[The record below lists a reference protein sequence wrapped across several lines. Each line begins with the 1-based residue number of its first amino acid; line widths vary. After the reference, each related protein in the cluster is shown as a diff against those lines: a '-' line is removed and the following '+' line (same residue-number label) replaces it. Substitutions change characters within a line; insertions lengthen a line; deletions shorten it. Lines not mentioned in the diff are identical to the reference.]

1 MFEFIN
7 TLLIGITAG
16 SIYSLM
22 AISIVLVWRSTRVI
36 NFAAGGLALASSFVG
51 AAILE
56 KTGSFWIALPIA
68 MVAGAVFS
76 AFIEFFFLRPLLKR
90 SGDKGAEIFL
100 PIIATLGL
108 LGIIKTILSYI
119 YGDRIGSLPPPLSD
133 KGFIVSGESIALS
146 PMRILILGIV
156 LLLMISLTL
165 IFQRTNLGLSL
176 RASSFAPE
184 ISRLAGIR
192 VDLIR
197 TVGWAISGAAGAT
210 AGILQ
215 TTNGSGS
222 VAPESFEFSLLLV
235 FGFVAAVIGGIESL
249 IGAVL
254 GGLTLGIILAIIL
267 MYVGGSL
274 VFIAA
279 FLILILILLLRPQGI
294 IGTKGG
300 RRA

>member
-1 MFEFIN
+1 MFDFIN

-22 AISIVLVWRSTRVI
+22 AIAIVLVWRSTRVV

-51 AAILE
+51 AAVLE
-56 KTGSFWIALPIA
+56 KTGSFWVALPLA

-76 AFIEFFFLRPLLKR
+76 AFIEYFFLRPLLKR
-90 SGDKGAEIFL
+90 SGGKGDEIFL

-108 LGIIKTILSYI
+108 LGIIKAILNYI
-119 YGDRIGSLPPPLSD
+119 YGDRVGSLPPPLSD
-133 KGFIVSGESIALS
+133 KGFIVSGQSIALS
-146 PMRILILGIV
+146 PMRLLILAIV
-156 LLLMISLTL
+156 LILVASLTL

-184 ISRLAGIR
+184 ISRLSGIR

-215 TTNGSGS
+215 TTNGAGS
-222 VAPESFEFSLLLV
+222 ISPESFEFSLLLV

-249 IGAVL
+249 IGAVV
-254 GGLTLGIILAIIL
+254 GGLTLGVILAIIL
-267 MYVGGSL
+267 LYAGGSL
-274 VFIAA
+274 VFFAA
-279 FLILILILLLRPQGI
+279 FLILILVLLIRPHGI
-294 IGTKGG
+294 IGVKGG

>member
-1 MFEFIN
+1 MFDFIN

-22 AISIVLVWRSTRVI
+22 AIAIVLVWRSTRVV

-51 AAILE
+51 AAVLE
-56 KTGSFWIALPIA
+56 KTGSFWIALPLA

-76 AFIEFFFLRPLLKR
+76 AFIEYFFLRPLLKR
-90 SGDKGAEIFL
+90 SGGKGEEIFL

-108 LGIIKTILSYI
+108 LGIIKAILNFI
-119 YGDRIGSLPPPLSD
+119 YGDRVGSLPPPLSD
-133 KGFIVSGESIALS
+133 KGFIVSGQSIALS
-146 PMRILILGIV
+146 PMRLLILGTV
-156 LLLMISLTL
+156 LVLMAFLTL

-184 ISRLAGIR
+184 ISRLSGIR

-222 VAPESFEFSLLLV
+222 IAPESFEFSLLLV

-249 IGAVL
+249 VGAVL
-254 GGLTLGIILAIIL
+254 GGLTLGIILSVIL

-274 VFIAA
+274 VFFAA
-279 FLILILILLLRPQGI
+279 FLILILVLLLRPHGI
-294 IGTKGG
+294 IGSKGG

>member
-1 MFEFIN
+1 MFQFVN

-51 AAILE
+51 ASILE
-56 KTGSFWIALPIA
+56 KTGSFWIALPLA
-68 MVAGAVFS
+68 MVAGAAFS
-76 AFIEFFFLRPLLKR
+76 AFIEYFFLRPLLKR
-90 SGDKGAEIFL
+90 SGDKGSEIFL

-108 LGIIKTILSYI
+108 LGIIKAMLGYI
-119 YGDRIGSLPPPLSD
+119 YKDEIGSLPPPLSD

-146 PMRILILGIV
+146 PMRLLILGIV
-156 LLLMISLTL
+156 LLLMISLTV

-197 TVGWAISGAAGAT
+197 TAGWAISGAAGAT

-222 VAPESFEFSLLLV
+222 VSPDSFEFILLLV

-249 IGAVL
+249 VGAVV
-254 GGLTLGIILAIIL
+254 GGLTLGLILAIIL

-279 FLILILILLLRPQGI
+279 FVILIVVLLVRPQGI
-294 IGTKGG
+294 IGAKGG

>member
-1 MFEFIN
+1 MFQFIN

-22 AISIVLVWRSTRVI
+22 AIAIVLVWRSTRVI
-36 NFAAGGLALASSFVG
+36 NFAQGGLALASSFVG
-51 AAILE
+51 AAVLE
-56 KTGSFWIALPIA
+56 KTGSFWVSLPIA
-68 MVAGAVFS
+68 MIAGAIFS
-76 AFIEFFFLRPLLKR
+76 AGIEFFFLRPLLKR
-90 SGDKGAEIFL
+90 SGGREQEIFL

-108 LGIIKTILSYI
+108 LGIIKTILNFI
-119 YGDRIGSLPPPLSD
+119 YGDRIGVITPPLSD
-133 KGFIVSGESIALS
+133 KGFIVSGQSIALS
-146 PMRILILGIV
+146 PMRLLILGTV
-156 LLLMISLTL
+156 VFLMVVLTL

-184 ISRLAGIR
+184 ISRLAGVR

-222 VAPESFEFSLLLV
+222 ISPESFEFSLLLV

-249 IGAVL
+249 VGAVL

-267 MYVGGSL
+267 MYIGGSL
-274 VFIAA
+274 VFFAA
-279 FLILILILLLRPQGI
+279 FLILILVLLLRPHGI
-294 IGTKGG
+294 IGSKGG

>member
-22 AISIVLVWRSTRVI
+22 AIAIVLVWRSTRVV

-51 AAILE
+51 AAVLE
-56 KTGSFWIALPIA
+56 KTGSFWIALPLA
-68 MVAGAVFS
+68 MVAGAAFS
-76 AFIEFFFLRPLLKR
+76 AFIEYFFLRPLLKR
-90 SGDKGAEIFL
+90 SGSKGEEIFL

-108 LGIIKTILSYI
+108 LGIIKAILNFI
-119 YGDRIGSLPPPLSD
+119 YGDRVGSLPPPLSD
-133 KGFIVSGESIALS
+133 KGFIFSGQSIALS
-146 PMRILILGIV
+146 PMRILILGTV
-156 LLLMISLTL
+156 LVLMVFLTL

-197 TVGWAISGAAGAT
+197 TAGWAISGAAGAT

-222 VAPESFEFSLLLV
+222 ISPESFEFSLLLV

-249 IGAVL
+249 IGAVI

-274 VFIAA
+274 VFFAA
-279 FLILILILLLRPQGI
+279 FLILILVLLIRPQGI
-294 IGTKGG
+294 IGVKGG

>member
-1 MFEFIN
+1 MFELIN

-22 AISIVLVWRSTRVI
+22 AIAIVLVWRSTRVI
-36 NFAAGGLALASSFVG
+36 NFAQGGLALASSFVG
-51 AAILE
+51 AVILE
-56 KTGSFWIALPIA
+56 QGISFWIALPVA
-68 MVAGAVFS
+68 MVAGAIFS
-76 AFIEFFFLRPLLKR
+76 AAIEYFFLRPLLKNSGT
-90 SGDKGAEIFL
+90 SGDQIFL

-108 LGIIKTILSYI
+108 LGIIRAALSFI
-119 YGDRIGSLPPPLSD
+119 FGDQPGVISPPIAD
-133 KGFIVSGESIALS
+133 KGFVIAGESIALS
-146 PMRILILGIV
+146 PLRLMILAIV
-156 LLLMISLTL
+156 LVLMLTLTL
-165 IFQRTNLGLSL
+165 IFQRTNLGLAL

-184 ISRLAGIR
+184 ISRLAGVR

-215 TTNGSGS
+215 TANGSGS
-222 VAPESFEFSLLLV
+222 ISPEAFEFSLLLV

-254 GGLTLGIILAIIL
+254 GGFTLGIILAMIL

-274 VFIAA
+274 VFFAA
-279 FLILILILLLRPQGI
+279 FLILIFVLLIRPQGI
-294 IGTKGG
+294 IGVRSS

>member
-1 MFEFIN
+1 MFQFIN

-16 SIYSLM
+16 SIYALM
-22 AISIVLVWRSTRVI
+22 AIAIVLVWRSTRVI
-36 NFAAGGLALASSFVG
+36 NFAQGGLALASSFVG

-56 KTGSFWIALPIA
+56 KTGSFWVSLPVA
-68 MVAGAVFS
+68 MLAGAIFS
-76 AFIEFFFLRPLLKR
+76 AGIEFFFLRPLLKR
-90 SGDKGAEIFL
+90 SGDKGQEIFL

-108 LGIIKTILSYI
+108 LGIIKAILNFI
-119 YGDRIGSLPPPLSD
+119 YGDRIGVIPPPLSD
-133 KGFIVSGESIALS
+133 KGFIVSGQSIALS
-146 PMRILILGIV
+146 PMRLLILGTV
-156 LLLMISLTL
+156 LALVAVLTL

-184 ISRLAGIR
+184 ISRLAGVR

-222 VAPESFEFSLLLV
+222 IAPESFEFSLLLV

-249 IGAVL
+249 VGAVL
-254 GGLTLGIILAIIL
+254 GGLTLGIILAVIL

-274 VFIAA
+274 VFFAA
-279 FLILILILLLRPQGI
+279 FLILILVLLLRPHGI
-294 IGTKGG
+294 IGAKGG

>member
-1 MFEFIN
+1 MFEFFN

-22 AISIVLVWRSTRVI
+22 AISIVLVWRSTRVV

-68 MVAGAVFS
+68 MLAGAAFS
-76 AFIEFFFLRPLLKR
+76 AFIEYFFLRPLLKR

-108 LGIIKTILSYI
+108 LGIIKTILNFI
-119 YGDRIGSLPPPLSD
+119 YGERVGSLPPPLSD

-222 VAPESFEFSLLLV
+222 VSPESFEFSLLLV

-249 IGAVL
+249 VGAVL
-254 GGLTLGIILAIIL
+254 GGLTLGIILAFIL

-274 VFIAA
+274 VFFAA
-279 FLILILILLLRPQGI
+279 FLILILVLLLRPHGI
-294 IGTKGG
+294 IGAKGG

>member
-1 MFEFIN
+1 MFDFIN
-7 TLLIGITAG
+7 TLLIGVTAG

-22 AISIVLVWRSTRVI
+22 SIAIVLLWRSTRVI

-51 AAILE
+51 AAVLE
-56 KTGSFWIALPIA
+56 KTGSFWIALPLA

-76 AFIEFFFLRPLLKR
+76 AFIEYFFLRPLLKR
-90 SGDKGAEIFL
+90 SGGKGEEIFL

-108 LGIIKTILSYI
+108 LGIIKAILNYI
-119 YGDRIGSLPPPLSD
+119 YGDRVGSLPPPLSD
-133 KGFIVSGESIALS
+133 KGFIVSGQSIALS
-146 PMRILILGIV
+146 PMRILILGTV
-156 LLLMISLTL
+156 LVLMAFLTL

-184 ISRLAGIR
+184 ISRLSGIR

-222 VAPESFEFSLLLV
+222 IAPESFEFSLLLV

-249 IGAVL
+249 IGAVV
-254 GGLTLGIILAIIL
+254 GGLTLGIFLAIIL

-274 VFIAA
+274 VFFAA
-279 FLILILILLLRPQGI
+279 FLILILVLLLRPHGI
-294 IGTKGG
+294 IGVKGG

>member
-249 IGAVL
+249 VGAVL

-267 MYVGGSL
+267 MYVGGSI

-294 IGTKGG
+294 IGAKGG

>member
-1 MFEFIN
+1 MFDFIN
-7 TLLIGITAG
+7 TLLIGVTAG

-22 AISIVLVWRSTRVI
+22 AIAIVLVWRSTRVV

-51 AAILE
+51 AAVLE
-56 KTGSFWIALPIA
+56 KTGSFWIALPLA
-68 MVAGAVFS
+68 MIAGAVFS
-76 AFIEFFFLRPLLKR
+76 AFIEYFFLRPLLKR
-90 SGDKGAEIFL
+90 SGGKGEEIFL

-108 LGIIKTILSYI
+108 LGIIKAILNYI
-119 YGDRIGSLPPPLSD
+119 YGDRVGSLPPPLSD
-133 KGFIVSGESIALS
+133 KGFIFSGQSIALS
-146 PMRILILGIV
+146 PMRLLILAIV
-156 LLLMISLTL
+156 LILMVSLTL

-222 VAPESFEFSLLLV
+222 IAPESFEFSLLLV
-235 FGFVAAVIGGIESL
+235 FGFVAAVMGGIESL
-249 IGAVL
+249 IGAVV

-274 VFIAA
+274 VFFAA
-279 FLILILILLLRPQGI
+279 FLILILVLLLRPQGI
-294 IGTKGG
+294 IGAKGG

>member
-1 MFEFIN
+1 MFQFIN

-16 SIYSLM
+16 SIYALM
-22 AISIVLVWRSTRVI
+22 AIAIVLVWRSTRVI
-36 NFAAGGLALASSFVG
+36 NFAQGGLALASSFVG

-56 KTGSFWIALPIA
+56 KTGSFWVSLPVA
-68 MVAGAVFS
+68 MLAGAIFS
-76 AFIEFFFLRPLLKR
+76 AGIEFFFLRPLLKR
-90 SGDKGAEIFL
+90 SGDKGQEIFL

-108 LGIIKTILSYI
+108 LGIIKAILNFI
-119 YGDRIGSLPPPLSD
+119 YGDRIGVIPPPLSD

-146 PMRILILGIV
+146 PMRLLILGTV
-156 LLLMISLTL
+156 LALMAVLTL

-184 ISRLAGIR
+184 ISRLAGVR

-222 VAPESFEFSLLLV
+222 IAPESFEFSLLLV

-254 GGLTLGIILAIIL
+254 GGLTLGIILSVIL

-274 VFIAA
+274 VFFAA
-279 FLILILILLLRPQGI
+279 FLILILVLLLRPHGI
-294 IGTKGG
+294 IGAKGG

>member
-1 MFEFIN
+1 MFQFVN

-22 AISIVLVWRSTRVI
+22 AISIVLVWRSTRVV

-51 AAILE
+51 ASVLE
-56 KTGSFWIALPIA
+56 KTGSFWIALPVA
-68 MVAGAVFS
+68 MVAGALFS
-76 AFIEFFFLRPLLKR
+76 AVVEFFFLRPLLKR
-90 SGDKGAEIFL
+90 SGEKSQEIFL

-108 LGIIKTILSYI
+108 LGIIKAVLNFI

-146 PMRILILGIV
+146 PLRILILGIV
-156 LLLMISLTL
+156 LVLMIVLTL

-176 RASSFAPE
+176 RAASFAPE

-197 TVGWAISGAAGAT
+197 TAGWAISGAAGAT

-249 IGAVL
+249 VGAVV
-254 GGLTLGIILAIIL
+254 GSLTLGIILAIIL
-267 MYVGGSL
+267 TYVGSSL
-274 VFIAA
+274 VFFAA
-279 FLILILILLLRPQGI
+279 FIILILVLLLRPHGI
-294 IGTKGG
+294 IGVKGS

>member
-51 AAILE
+51 AAVLE
-56 KTGSFWIALPIA
+56 KTGSFWIALPLA

-119 YGDRIGSLPPPLSD
+119 YGERIGSLPPPLSD

-249 IGAVL
+249 VGAVL

-294 IGTKGG
+294 IGAKGG

>member
-1 MFEFIN
+1 MFQFIN
-7 TLLIGITAG
+7 TLLIGITSG

-51 AAILE
+51 ASILE
-56 KTGSFWIALPIA
+56 KTGSFWIALPLA

-76 AFIEFFFLRPLLKR
+76 AFIEYFFLRPLLKR
-90 SGDKGAEIFL
+90 SGDIGSEIFL

-108 LGIIKTILSYI
+108 LGIIKAILSYV
-119 YGDRIGSLPPPLSD
+119 YGDEIGSLPPPLSD

-146 PMRILILGIV
+146 PMRLLILGIV

-197 TVGWAISGAAGAT
+197 TAGWAIAGAAGAT

-222 VAPESFEFSLLLV
+222 VSPDSFEFILLLV

-249 IGAVL
+249 VGAVI
-254 GGLTLGIILAIIL
+254 GGLTLGLILAIIL
-267 MYVGGSL
+267 MYIGGSL

-279 FLILILILLLRPQGI
+279 FVILIVVLLVRPQGI

>member
-1 MFEFIN
+1 MFEFFN

-22 AISIVLVWRSTRVI
+22 AISIVLVWRSTRVV

-56 KTGSFWIALPIA
+56 KSGSFWIALPIA
-68 MVAGAVFS
+68 MLAGAAFS
-76 AFIEFFFLRPLLKR
+76 AFIEYFFLRPLLKR

-108 LGIIKTILSYI
+108 LGIIKTILNFI
-119 YGDRIGSLPPPLSD
+119 YGESVGSLPPPLSD

-156 LLLMISLTL
+156 LFLMISLTL

-176 RASSFAPE
+176 RASSLAPE
-184 ISRLAGIR
+184 ISRLSGIR

-197 TVGWAISGAAGAT
+197 TVGWAISGAAGAA

-215 TTNGSGS
+215 TTNGAGS
-222 VAPESFEFSLLLV
+222 VSPESFEFSLLLV

-249 IGAVL
+249 VGAVL
-254 GGLTLGIILAIIL
+254 GGLTLGIILAFIL

-274 VFIAA
+274 VFFAA
-279 FLILILILLLRPQGI
+279 FVILILVLLLRPHGI
-294 IGTKGG
+294 IGAKGG

>member
-1 MFEFIN
+1 MFQFIN

-16 SIYSLM
+16 SIYALM
-22 AISIVLVWRSTRVI
+22 AIAIVLVWRSTRVI
-36 NFAAGGLALASSFVG
+36 NFAQGGLALASSFVG

-56 KTGSFWIALPIA
+56 KTGSFWVSLPVA
-68 MVAGAVFS
+68 MLAGAIFS
-76 AFIEFFFLRPLLKR
+76 AGIEFFFLRPLLKR
-90 SGDKGAEIFL
+90 SGDKGQEIFL

-108 LGIIKTILSYI
+108 LGIIKAILNFI
-119 YGDRIGSLPPPLSD
+119 YGDRIGVIPPPLSD
-133 KGFIVSGESIALS
+133 KGFIVSGQSIALS
-146 PMRILILGIV
+146 PMRLLILGTV
-156 LLLMISLTL
+156 LALMAVLTL

-184 ISRLAGIR
+184 ISRLAGVR

-222 VAPESFEFSLLLV
+222 IAPESFEFSLLLV

-249 IGAVL
+249 VGAVL
-254 GGLTLGIILAIIL
+254 GGLTLGIILAVIL

-274 VFIAA
+274 VFFAA
-279 FLILILILLLRPQGI
+279 FLILILVLLLRPHGI
-294 IGTKGG
+294 IGAKGG

>member
-1 MFEFIN
+1 MFDFIN
-7 TLLIGITAG
+7 TLLIGVTAG

-22 AISIVLVWRSTRVI
+22 AIAIVLVWRSTRVI

-51 AAILE
+51 AAVLE
-56 KTGSFWIALPIA
+56 KTGSFWIALPLA

-76 AFIEFFFLRPLLKR
+76 ALIEYFFLRPLLKR
-90 SGDKGAEIFL
+90 SGGKGEEIFL

-108 LGIIKTILSYI
+108 LGIIKAILNYI
-119 YGDRIGSLPPPLSD
+119 YGDRVGSLPPPLSD
-133 KGFIVSGESIALS
+133 KGFIVSGQSIALS
-146 PMRILILGIV
+146 PMRILILGTV
-156 LLLMISLTL
+156 LVLMAFLTL

-184 ISRLAGIR
+184 ISRLSGIR

-222 VAPESFEFSLLLV
+222 IAPESSEFSLLLV

-249 IGAVL
+249 IGAVV
-254 GGLTLGIILAIIL
+254 GGLTLGIVLAIIL

-274 VFIAA
+274 VFFAA
-279 FLILILILLLRPQGI
+279 FLILILVLLLRPHGI
-294 IGTKGG
+294 IGVKGG

>member
-1 MFEFIN
+1 MFQFVN

-36 NFAAGGLALASSFVG
+36 NFAAGGLALASSFAG
-51 AAILE
+51 ASILE
-56 KTGSFWIALPIA
+56 KTGSFWIALPLA
-68 MVAGAVFS
+68 MVAGAAFS
-76 AFIEFFFLRPLLKR
+76 AFIEYFFLRPLLKR
-90 SGDKGAEIFL
+90 SGDKGSEIFL

-108 LGIIKTILSYI
+108 LGIIKAVLSYI
-119 YGDRIGSLPPPLSD
+119 YKDEIGSLPPPLSD

-146 PMRILILGIV
+146 PMRLLIIGIV
-156 LLLMISLTL
+156 LLLMISLTV

-197 TVGWAISGAAGAT
+197 TAGWAISGAAGAT

-222 VAPESFEFSLLLV
+222 VSPDSFEFILLLV

-249 IGAVL
+249 VGAVV
-254 GGLTLGIILAIIL
+254 GGLTLGLILAIIL

-279 FLILILILLLRPQGI
+279 FVILIVVLLVRPQGI
-294 IGTKGG
+294 IGAKGG

>member
-1 MFEFIN
+1 MFDFVN

-22 AISIVLVWRSTRVI
+22 AIAIVLVWRSTRVV

-51 AAILE
+51 AAVLE
-56 KTGSFWIALPIA
+56 KTGSFWVALPLA
-68 MVAGAVFS
+68 MIAGAVFS
-76 AFIEFFFLRPLLKR
+76 AFIEYFFLRPLLKR
-90 SGDKGAEIFL
+90 SGGKGDEIFL

-108 LGIIKTILSYI
+108 LGIIKAILNYI
-119 YGDRIGSLPPPLSD
+119 YGDRVGSLPPPLSD
-133 KGFIVSGESIALS
+133 KGFIVSGQSIALS
-146 PMRILILGIV
+146 PMRLLILAIV
-156 LLLMISLTL
+156 LILVASLTL

-184 ISRLAGIR
+184 ISRLSGIR

-215 TTNGSGS
+215 TTNGAGS
-222 VAPESFEFSLLLV
+222 ISPESFEFSLLLV

-249 IGAVL
+249 IGAVV
-254 GGLTLGIILAIIL
+254 GGLTLGVILAIIL
-267 MYVGGSL
+267 LYAGGSL
-274 VFIAA
+274 VFFAA
-279 FLILILILLLRPQGI
+279 FLILILVLLIRPHGI
-294 IGTKGG
+294 IGVKGG

>member
-22 AISIVLVWRSTRVI
+22 AIAIVLVWRSTRVV

-51 AAILE
+51 AAVLE
-56 KTGSFWIALPIA
+56 KTGSFWIALPLA

-76 AFIEFFFLRPLLKR
+76 AFIEYFFLRPLLKR
-90 SGDKGAEIFL
+90 SGGKGEEIFL
-100 PIIATLGL
+100 PIVATLGL
-108 LGIIKTILSYI
+108 LGIIKSILNFI
-119 YGDRIGSLPPPLSD
+119 YGDRVGSLPPPLSD
-133 KGFIVSGESIALS
+133 KGFIVSGQSIALS
-146 PMRILILGIV
+146 PMRLLILAIV
-156 LLLMISLTL
+156 LISMVLLTL

-184 ISRLAGIR
+184 ISRLSGIH

-222 VAPESFEFSLLLV
+222 IAPESFEFSLLLV

-249 IGAVL
+249 IGAVI
-254 GGLTLGIILAIIL
+254 GGLTLGIILSIIL

-274 VFIAA
+274 VFFAA
-279 FLILILILLLRPQGI
+279 FLILILVLLLRPHGI
-294 IGTKGG
+294 IGAKGG

>member
-1 MFEFIN
+1 MFQFIN
-7 TLLIGITAG
+7 TLLIGITSG

-36 NFAAGGLALASSFVG
+36 NFAAGGLALASSFAG
-51 AAILE
+51 ASILE
-56 KTGSFWIALPIA
+56 KTGSFWIALPLA

-76 AFIEFFFLRPLLKR
+76 AFIEYFFLRPLLKR
-90 SGDKGAEIFL
+90 SGDKGSEIFL

-108 LGIIKTILSYI
+108 LGIIKAILSYV
-119 YGDRIGSLPPPLSD
+119 YGDEIGYLPPPLSD
-133 KGFIVSGESIALS
+133 KGFIISGESIALS
-146 PMRILILGIV
+146 PMRLLILGIV

-197 TVGWAISGAAGAT
+197 TAGWAIAGAAGAT

-222 VAPESFEFSLLLV
+222 VSPDSFEFILLLV

-249 IGAVL
+249 VGAVI
-254 GGLTLGIILAIIL
+254 GGLTLGLILAIIL

-279 FLILILILLLRPQGI
+279 FVILIVVLLVRPQGI
-294 IGTKGG
+294 IGARGG

>member
-22 AISIVLVWRSTRVI
+22 AIAIVLVWRSTRVV

-56 KTGSFWIALPIA
+56 KTGSFWIALPLA
-68 MVAGAVFS
+68 MAAGAAFS
-76 AFIEFFFLRPLLKR
+76 AFIEYFFLRPLLKR
-90 SGDKGAEIFL
+90 SGSKGEEIFL

-108 LGIIKTILSYI
+108 LGIIKAILNYI
-119 YGDRIGSLPPPLSD
+119 YGDRVGSLPPPLSD
-133 KGFIVSGESIALS
+133 KGFIFSGQSIALS
-146 PMRILILGIV
+146 PMRVLILGTV
-156 LLLMISLTL
+156 LVLMVLLTL

-222 VAPESFEFSLLLV
+222 ISPESFEFSLLLV

-249 IGAVL
+249 IGAVI

-274 VFIAA
+274 VFFAA
-279 FLILILILLLRPQGI
+279 FLILILVLLIRPQGI
-294 IGTKGG
+294 IGVKGG

>member
-1 MFEFIN
+1 
-7 TLLIGITAG
+7 
-16 SIYSLM
+16 M
-22 AISIVLVWRSTRVI
+22 AIAIVLVWRSTRVV

-51 AAILE
+51 AAVLE
-56 KTGSFWIALPIA
+56 KTGSFWVSLPIA
-68 MVAGAVFS
+68 MVAGALFS
-76 AFIEFFFLRPLLKR
+76 AVVEFFFLRPLLKR
-90 SGDKGAEIFL
+90 SGEKNQEIFL

-108 LGIIKTILSYI
+108 LGIIKAILNFI

-133 KGFIVSGESIALS
+133 KGFIVSGQSIALS
-146 PMRILILGIV
+146 PLRMLILGTV
-156 LLLMISLTL
+156 LVLMIVLTL

-176 RASSFAPE
+176 RAASFAPE

-197 TVGWAISGAAGAT
+197 TAGWAISGAAGAT

-249 IGAVL
+249 VGAVV
-254 GGLTLGIILAIIL
+254 GSLTLGIILAIIL
-267 MYVGGSL
+267 TYVGSSL

-279 FLILILILLLRPQGI
+279 FFILILVLLLRPQGI
-294 IGTKGG
+294 IGVKGG

>member
-1 MFEFIN
+1 MFQFIN

-22 AISIVLVWRSTRVI
+22 AIAIVLVWRSTRVI
-36 NFAAGGLALASSFVG
+36 NFAQGGLALASSFVG
-51 AAILE
+51 AAVLE
-56 KTGSFWIALPIA
+56 KTGSFWVSLPVA
-68 MVAGAVFS
+68 MIAGAIFS
-76 AFIEFFFLRPLLKR
+76 AGIEFFFLRPLLKR
-90 SGDKGAEIFL
+90 SGEKEQEIFL

-108 LGIIKTILSYI
+108 LGIIRAILNFI
-119 YGDRIGSLPPPLSD
+119 YGDRVGVITPPLSD
-133 KGFIVSGESIALS
+133 KGFIVSGQSIALS
-146 PMRILILGIV
+146 PMRLLILGTVVV
-156 LLLMISLTL
+156 LMVVLTL

-184 ISRLAGIR
+184 ISRLAGVR

-222 VAPESFEFSLLLV
+222 ISPESFEFSLLLV

-249 IGAVL
+249 VGAVL
-254 GGLTLGIILAIIL
+254 GGLTLGIILAVIL
-267 MYVGGSL
+267 MYIGGSL
-274 VFIAA
+274 VFFAA
-279 FLILILILLLRPQGI
+279 FLILILVLLLRPHGI
-294 IGTKGG
+294 IGSKGG

>member
-1 MFEFIN
+1 MFQFFN

-16 SIYSLM
+16 SIYALM
-22 AISIVLVWRSTRVI
+22 AIAIVLVWRSTRVI
-36 NFAAGGLALASSFVG
+36 NFAQGGLALASSFVG

-56 KTGSFWIALPIA
+56 KTGSFWVSLPIA
-68 MVAGAVFS
+68 MLAGAIFS
-76 AFIEFFFLRPLLKR
+76 AGIEFFFLRPLLKR
-90 SGDKGAEIFL
+90 SGDKGQEIFL

-108 LGIIKTILSYI
+108 LGIIKAILNFI
-119 YGDRIGSLPPPLSD
+119 YGDRIGVIPPPLSD
-133 KGFIVSGESIALS
+133 KGFIVSGQSIALS
-146 PMRILILGIV
+146 PMRLLILGTV
-156 LLLMISLTL
+156 LVLMAALTL

-184 ISRLAGIR
+184 ISRLAGVR

-222 VAPESFEFSLLLV
+222 ISPESFEFSLLLV

-254 GGLTLGIILAIIL
+254 GGLTLGIILAVIL

-274 VFIAA
+274 VFFAA
-279 FLILILILLLRPQGI
+279 FLILILVLLLRPHGI
-294 IGTKGG
+294 IGAKGG

>member
-1 MFEFIN
+1 MFDFIN

-22 AISIVLVWRSTRVI
+22 AIAIVLVWRSTRVV

-51 AAILE
+51 AAVLE
-56 KTGSFWIALPIA
+56 KTGSFWVALPLA
-68 MVAGAVFS
+68 MVAGAAFS
-76 AFIEFFFLRPLLKR
+76 AFIEYFFLRPLLKR
-90 SGDKGAEIFL
+90 SGGKGDEIFL

-108 LGIIKTILSYI
+108 LGIIKAILNYI
-119 YGDRIGSLPPPLSD
+119 YGDRVGSLPPPLSD
-133 KGFIVSGESIALS
+133 KGFIVSGQSIALS
-146 PMRILILGIV
+146 PMRLLILAIV
-156 LLLMISLTL
+156 LILVASLTL

-184 ISRLAGIR
+184 ISRLSGIR

-215 TTNGSGS
+215 TTNGAGS
-222 VAPESFEFSLLLV
+222 ISPESFEFSLLLV

-249 IGAVL
+249 IGAVV
-254 GGLTLGIILAIIL
+254 GGLTLGVILAIIL
-267 MYVGGSL
+267 LYAGGSL
-274 VFIAA
+274 VFFAA
-279 FLILILILLLRPQGI
+279 FLILILVLLIRPHGI
-294 IGTKGG
+294 IGVKGG

>member
-1 MFEFIN
+1 MFQFVN

-22 AISIVLVWRSTRVI
+22 AIAIVLVWRSTRVV

-51 AAILE
+51 AAVLE
-56 KTGSFWIALPIA
+56 KTGSFWVSLPIA
-68 MVAGAVFS
+68 MLAGGLFS
-76 AFIEFFFLRPLLKR
+76 AVVEFFFLRPLLKR
-90 SGDKGAEIFL
+90 SGDKNQEIFL

-108 LGIIKTILSYI
+108 LGIIKAILNFI

-133 KGFIVSGESIALS
+133 KGFIVSGQSIALS
-146 PMRILILGIV
+146 PLRILILATV
-156 LLLMISLTL
+156 LVLMIALTF

-176 RASSFAPE
+176 RAASFAPE
-184 ISRLAGIR
+184 ISRLAGIH
-192 VDLIR
+192 VDFVR
-197 TVGWAISGAAGAT
+197 TAGWAISGAAGAA

-215 TTNGSGS
+215 TTNGSGAI
-222 VAPESFEFSLLLV
+222 APESFEFSLLLV

-254 GGLTLGIILAIIL
+254 GGLTLGIILALIL
-267 MYVGGSL
+267 TYLGSSL
-274 VFIAA
+274 VFFAA
-279 FLILILILLLRPQGI
+279 FLILILVLLLRPNGI
-294 IGTKGG
+294 IGAKGG

>member
-1 MFEFIN
+1 MFEFMN

-22 AISIVLVWRSTRVI
+22 AISIVLVWRSTRVV

-56 KTGSFWIALPIA
+56 KTGSFWIALPLA
-68 MVAGAVFS
+68 MVAGAAFS
-76 AFIEFFFLRPLLKR
+76 AFIEYFFLRPLLKR
-90 SGDKGAEIFL
+90 SGEKGAEIFL

-108 LGIIKTILSYI
+108 LGIIKTILNYI
-119 YGDRIGSLPPPLSD
+119 YGDRVGSLPPPMSD

-146 PMRILILGIV
+146 PMRVLILGIV

-165 IFQRTNLGLSL
+165 LFQRTDLGLAL

-222 VAPESFEFSLLLV
+222 VSPESFEFSLLLV

-249 IGAVL
+249 VGAVL
-254 GGLTLGIILAIIL
+254 GGLTLGILLAIIL

-279 FLILILILLLRPQGI
+279 FLILILVLLLRPQGI
-294 IGTKGG
+294 IGVKGG